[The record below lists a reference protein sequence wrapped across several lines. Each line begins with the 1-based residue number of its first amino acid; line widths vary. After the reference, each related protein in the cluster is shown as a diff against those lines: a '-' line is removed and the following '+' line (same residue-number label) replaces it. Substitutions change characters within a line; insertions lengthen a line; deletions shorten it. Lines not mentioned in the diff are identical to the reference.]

1 MKIIIIST
9 YWNNEKF
16 MKEYIDSL
24 KSQTYKDFIVY
35 LIDDM
40 STDNSYEVAINLINN
55 DNRFN
60 LIKNTEKKW
69 KTKNFVDTIKNNQNI
84 HYNDILVEIDADD
97 KLSDENVLKKI
108 YDIYEDNNIWICGT
122 KWKNFSGITSKY
134 GKANPEKSRNGV
146 WNFSHMRTYRAFLFR
161 AIHGEHLMMNGEYF
175 KAACDIGCSIPM
187 LEMAGTEHYY
197 FLDEV
202 AYVYR
207 WHNHQSYSENGSH
220 SDKTIQKKTAGY
232 ILRLPRYKKLI
243 INENTNFDDL
253 KGENMPLKKK

>member
-1 MKIIIIST
+1 MKLVIIST

-16 MKEYIDSL
+16 MKDYINSL
-24 KSQTYKDFIVY
+24 KIQKYTNFIVY

-40 STDNSYEVAINLINN
+40 SSDNSYQVATELIDN
-55 DNRFN
+55 DKRFN

-69 KTKNFVDTIKNNQNI
+69 KVKNFLDIISNNPDI
-84 HYNDILVEIDADD
+84 EYNDVLVEIDADD
-97 KLSDENVLKKI
+97 KLSDENVLEKI
-108 YDIYEDNNIWICGT
+108 NNIYQDNNIWICGT
-122 KWKNFSGITSKY
+122 KWKNFSGFVSKY
-134 GKANPEKSRNGV
+134 GRATPEKARNGV

-161 AIHGEHLMMNGEYF
+161 AIQEKHLMFNGEYL
-175 KAACDIGCSIPM
+175 KAACDIGYSIPM

-220 SDKTIQKKTAGY
+220 SDKTIQRKTSGY
-232 ILRLPRYKKLI
+232 ILKLPRYNKLI
-243 INENTNFDDL
+243 INKDTDMNEL
-253 KGENMPLKKK
+253 KGELYVKK